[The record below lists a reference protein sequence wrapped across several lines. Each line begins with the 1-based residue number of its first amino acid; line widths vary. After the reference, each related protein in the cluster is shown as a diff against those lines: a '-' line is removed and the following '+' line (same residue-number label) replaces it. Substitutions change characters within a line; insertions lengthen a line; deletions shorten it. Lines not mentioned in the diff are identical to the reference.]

1 MGGGVDL
8 GVWVNKINVMV
19 RDIYYDI
26 VVIVLKG
33 DGWIIIYDFL
43 ILIYGVSVVEVDLG
57 VERMLVVE
65 KGIEKIVV
73 EIKSFFGILRVYDF
87 Y

>member
-1 MGGGVDL
+1 
-8 GVWVNKINVMV
+8 MV